1 MTKIKYLLKYNDTEL
16 DFGSN
21 IFVTNWEGAGVSD
34 IISTTANIG
43 DGSHVNKTRHGE
55 RQIIINIRVFNERQK
70 QAVYDIF
77 TTRKNGVL
85 TYLPYDN
92 EPAKQIDCQISSVK
106 PNGSAM
112 PTVMQIVLLCAYPFW
127 RSVDKHVALVNGTT
141 GNLQFPI
148 EIPYKSEF
156 VFGYIKQ
163 GNAAIFEYGGNVATG
178 FTANILTSTAASI
191 IRLTNFYTNE
201 YVEIRGNYE
210 ANSEFQICTE
220 DGNHKILHRISGEA
234 EWKDITIDFAWGS
247 TYFKL
252 TPGIN
257 RVFINAFGAELS
269 DVTVDFTLKFGG
281 V

>member
-1 MTKIKYLLKYNDTEL
+1 MEYLLKYNNTEL
-16 DFGSN
+16 SFGNN
-21 IFVTNWEGAGVSD
+21 IFVTNWDGAGVSD
-34 IISTTANIG
+34 IISTTSNIG
-43 DGSHVNKTRHGE
+43 DGSTVNKAKHPE

-85 TYLPYDN
+85 TYYPYDN
-92 EPAKQIDCQISSVK
+92 GAAKQIDCEVTSVK

-112 PTVMQIVLLCAYPFW
+112 PTVMQIVLLCTYPFW

-141 GNLQFPI
+141 NALEFPL
-148 EIPYKSEF
+148 EIPYKSTLA
-156 VFGYIKQ
+156 FGYIKS
-163 GNAAIFEYGGNVATG
+163 GNAAIFDYGGNVATG

-201 YVEIRGNYE
+201 YIEIRGNYD

-220 DGNHKILHRISGEA
+220 DGKQKILHRIAGEA
-234 EWKDITIDFAWGS
+234 EWEDITIDFAWGS
-247 TYFKL
+247 TFFKIA
-252 TPGIN
+252 PGTN
-257 RVFINAFGAELS
+257 RIFVDAYGAELS

>member
-1 MTKIKYLLKYNDTEL
+1 MEYLLKYNDTEL
-16 DFGSN
+16 SFGNN
-21 IFVTNWEGAGVSD
+21 IFVTNWGGSGVSD
-34 IISTTANIG
+34 IISTTSNIG
-43 DGSHVNKTRHGE
+43 DGSTVNKTRHPE

-70 QAVYDIF
+70 QAVYNIF
-77 TTRKNGVL
+77 AEDGTL
-85 TYLPYDN
+85 TYFPYDD
-92 EPAKQIDCQISSVK
+92 EPAKQIDCQVTLVK
-106 PNGSAM
+106 PNRSAM
-112 PTVMQIVLLCAYPFW
+112 PTVMQIVLLCTYPFW

-141 GNLQFPI
+141 NALEFPI
-148 EIPYKSEF
+148 ELPYKSTLA
-156 VFGYIKQ
+156 FGYIKS
-163 GNAAIFEYGGNVATG
+163 GNAAIFSYDGNVATG

-220 DGNHKILHRISGEA
+220 DNNHKILHRISGEA
-234 EWKDITIDFAWGS
+234 EWEDITINFAWGS

>member
-1 MTKIKYLLKYNDTEL
+1 MEYLLKYNDTEL
-16 DFGSN
+16 SFGNN
-21 IFVTNWEGAGVSD
+21 IFVTNWDGAGVDD

-43 DGSHVNKTRHGE
+43 DGSTVNKARHPE

-77 TTRKNGVL
+77 TTRKKGIL
-85 TYLPYDN
+85 TYYPYDD
-92 EPAKQIDCQISSVK
+92 EPAKQIDCKVTSVK

-112 PTVMQIVLLCAYPFW
+112 PTVMQIVLLCTYPFW

-141 GNLQFPI
+141 NALEFPL
-148 EIPYKSEF
+148 EIPYKSAL
-156 VFGYIKQ
+156 VFGYIKS
-163 GNAAIFEYGGNVATG
+163 GNAAIFDYGGNVATG

-201 YVEIRGNYE
+201 YVEIRGDYD

-220 DGNHKILHRISGEA
+220 DGNQKILHRIAGEA
-234 EWKDITIDFAWGS
+234 TWSDITIDIAWGS
-247 TYFKL
+247 TFFKL

-257 RVFINAFGAELS
+257 RIFINAYGAELS
-269 DVTVDFTLKFGG
+269 DTTVDFTLKFGG